1 MGTKLYIK
9 TFGCQ
14 MNEYD
19 SQKTVEI
26 LQNKKDMEVT
36 ANAEEADIILLNTC
50 SIREKAEDK
59 VYSEL
64 GRLNKLKIKNPNI
77 KIGVGGCV
85 ATQEGSNITKR
96 APYVDLIYGPQTL
109 HKVSDLLDEDDKL
122 KAIDITFPIEEKF
135 DSLPEPT
142 ATSPSS
148 FVAIMEG
155 CSKYCSFC
163 VVPYTR
169 GDEVSRKAQQIFDEI
184 ARLVEQGSSEIVF
197 VGQNVNSYKQVH
209 EGRTLRLSDLIDIA
223 SNINGVERIRY
234 TTSHPLDMTNDLIEI
249 YGSVPQLANQLH
261 LPVQSGSD
269 RILKAMKRNYTADS
283 YREIIKKVKKIR
295 PTIKVTSDFIV
306 GFPGETH
313 DEFLETMQLI
323 EDIQFDSSFSFIY
336 SPRPGTPASVLKDDV
351 TKDEK
356 KNRLSL
362 LQGRLNEIQRGFSK
376 EMIGSIQRCLVTGI
390 SKKRLDQLQARTEC
404 NRVINFPFQNI
415 GFIGKLV
422 DIKVEEALAYSL
434 LGTLLKPEVKLLG
447 KSIWVKSPLTTAYE
461 P

>member
-26 LQNKKDMEVT
+26 LQDKKDMEVT
-36 ANAEEADIILLNTC
+36 ANVEEADIILLNTC

-336 SPRPGTPASVLKDDV
+336 SPRPGTPASVLKDNV

-434 LGTLLKPEVKLLG
+434 LGTLHNNKEL
-447 KSIWVKSPLTTAYE
+447 I
-461 P
+461 

>member
-36 ANAEEADIILLNTC
+36 TNVDEADIILLNTC

-109 HKVSDLLDEDDKL
+109 HKVSDLLDEDNKL

-184 ARLVEQGSSEIVF
+184 ARLVEQGTSEIVF

-223 SNINGVERIRY
+223 SNINGVERIRF
-234 TTSHPLDMTNDLIEI
+234 TTSHPLDMTDDLIEI

-269 RILKAMKRNYTADS
+269 RVLKAMKRNYTADL
-283 YREIIKKVKKIR
+283 YRDIIERVKKIR

-313 DEFLETMQLI
+313 SEFLETMQLI

-336 SPRPGTPASVLKDDV
+336 SPRPGTPASILQDDV
-351 TKDEK
+351 SKHEK
-356 KNRLSL
+356 KERLNI
-362 LQGRLNEIQRGFSK
+362 LQARLNEIQRGFGQK
-376 EMIGSIQRCLVTGI
+376 MVGSIQRCLVTGI

-434 LGTLLKPEVKLLG
+434 LGTLHNTKELV
-447 KSIWVKSPLTTAYE
+447 
-461 P
+461 

>member
-26 LQNKKDMEVT
+26 LQQKKDIEVT
-36 ANAEEADIILLNTC
+36 TNVEEADIILLNTC

-64 GRLNKLKIKNPNI
+64 GRLNKLKIKNPKI

-85 ATQEGSNITKR
+85 ASQEGSNITKR

-109 HKVSDLLDEDDKL
+109 HKVSDLLDENNKL

-169 GDEVSRKAQQIFDEI
+169 GDEVSRKPQQIFDEI
-184 ARLVEQGSSEIVF
+184 ARLVEQGTSEIVF

-209 EGRTLRLSDLIDIA
+209 NGRALRLSDLIDIA
-223 SNINGVERIRY
+223 SNINGVNRIRF
-234 TTSHPLDMTNDLIEI
+234 TTSHPLDMTDDLIEI
-249 YGSVPQLANQLH
+249 FGSVPQLANQLH

-269 RILKAMKRNYTADS
+269 RILKAMKRNYTADL
-283 YREIIKKVKKIR
+283 YRDIIERVRKIR
-295 PTIKVTSDFIV
+295 PTIRVTSDFIV

-313 DEFLETMQLI
+313 AEFMETMQLI
-323 EDIQFDSSFSFIY
+323 EDIQFDSSFSFVY
-336 SPRPGTPASVLKDDV
+336 SPRPGTPASILADNTSKQ
-351 TKDEK
+351 EK
-356 KNRLSL
+356 KERLNI
-362 LQGRLNEIQRGFSK
+362 LQARLNEIQRGFGQK
-376 EMIGSIQRCLVTGI
+376 MVGSIQRCLVTGI

-404 NRVINFPFQNI
+404 NRVINFPFHNI
-415 GFIGKLV
+415 SFIGKLV

-434 LGTLLKPEVKLLG
+434 LGSLHNTKEL
-447 KSIWVKSPLTTAYE
+447 I
-461 P
+461 

>member
-1 MGTKLYIK
+1 
-9 TFGCQ
+9 

-26 LQNKKDMEVT
+26 LKEKKGMEITTNV
-36 ANAEEADIILLNTC
+36 EEADIILLNTC

-64 GRLNKLKIKNPNI
+64 GRLNKLKINNPNI

-85 ATQEGSNITKR
+85 ATQEGANITKR

-109 HKVSDLLDEDDKL
+109 HKVADLLDEKDKL

-135 DSLPEPT
+135 DSLPIPT

-169 GDEVSRKAQQIFDEI
+169 GDEVSRNPQQIFDEI
-184 ARLVEQGSSEIVF
+184 ARLVEQGTSEIVF

-209 EGRTLRLSDLIDIA
+209 DGRTLRLSDLIDIA

-234 TTSHPLDMTNDLIEI
+234 TTSHPLDMTDDLIDI
-249 YGSVPQLANQLH
+249 YKSVPQLANQLH

-269 RILKAMKRNYTADS
+269 RVLKAMKRNYTADYFRDIVS
-283 YREIIKKVKKIR
+283 RVKKHR
-295 PTIKVTSDFIV
+295 PNIKVTSDFIV

-313 DEFLETMQLI
+313 DEFMETMKLI

-336 SPRPGTPASVLKDDV
+336 SPRPGTPASILEDNISKE
-351 TKDEK
+351 EK
-356 KNRLSL
+356 KERLNI
-362 LQGRLNEIQRGFSK
+362 LQNRLNEIQRGFSK
-376 EMIGSIQRCLVTGI
+376 KMEGSIQRCLVTGI

-404 NRVINFPFQNI
+404 NRVINFPFHNI
-415 GFIGKLV
+415 SFIGKLV
-422 DIKVEEALAYSL
+422 DIKVEKALAYSL
-434 LGTLLKPEVKLLG
+434 LGSLHNTKE
-447 KSIWVKSPLTTAYE
+447 LT
-461 P
+461 